1 MSVVLGPC
9 SESFCTVYV
18 EGSLRVPVSRE
29 LRTRVRTLLGRGA
42 RGIVVDLAGVRRID
56 AAGVGELVRAY
67 NMTSAAAGF
76 LRIVHAT
83 RWVREILSRV
93 GLFEL
98 LSADRDGEYATLDDL
113 RH

>member
-1 MSVVLGPC
+1 MTVVLGPC
-9 SESFCTVYV
+9 SESFCTIYV

-29 LRTRVRTLLGRGA
+29 LRRRVRTLLRRGA
-42 RGIVVDLAGVRRID
+42 RGIVVDLDGVTRID

-83 RWVREILSRV
+83 TWVRETLSRV

-98 LSADRDGEYATLDDL
+98 LDADGAADYAP
-113 RH
+113 